1 MYFQLLQ
8 AIKTPFNGIK
18 PITTGFQPARF
29 MSQYQSFGQKN
40 RWHPFHNDHHPITKN

>member
-8 AIKTPFNGIK
+8 AIKTPFFGIK

-29 MSQYQSFGQKN
+29 MSQYQSFGQKIGGT
-40 RWHPFHNDHHPITKN
+40 RFTTITTP